1 MSSILTDL
9 ADVLEERKLASPD
22 TSYVAGLYAGGVD
35 KILKKLGEEATEL
48 LLAGKSD
55 DDGAI
60 VHEAADLWFHTLVLL
75 THQGIRPEAV
85 LKELEGRMGRSGLA
99 EKAARRAVSD

>member
-1 MSSILTDL
+1 MNSMLANL
-9 ADVLEERKLASPD
+9 ADLLEERKLASPD

-48 LLAGKSD
+48 LLASKSD

-75 THQGIRPEAV
+75 THKGIRPEAV
-85 LKELEGRMGRSGLA
+85 LKELEGRMGRSGLS
-99 EKAARRAVSD
+99 EKAARRAISD